1 MAKMDARYFSHDSGA
16 RNDEK
21 IKKLRIKH
29 GANGYGIYFMLVEL
43 LFEATDYVLEYDLE
57 ALAFDLRVP
66 KKIIKSVIEDFKLFV
81 IEDGKFYS
89 ESLNRRVAK
98 IIEKSKKGKES
109 AIKRWDN
116 DNTQHIKTDATES
129 DSHPKTDATSN
140 DSHLKSD
147 AVNENSHLKSDAKV
161 QKNDATENANKRN
174 KYINESIGTLKDT
187 LSTSSC
193 CERKNNE
200 NEIVFTIPLED
211 KTEYEICSEQYKK
224 WCELYPA
231 VDIMQSFRNM
241 AGWLDAKPERRKTRR
256 GAKTFINHW
265 LTKAQEDSKN
275 INNKAS
281 PTANRHNFFSE
292 DDYTLPDENHWEV
305 CSTAPVN

>member
-43 LFEATDYVLEYDLE
+43 LFEATDYVLGYDLE
-57 ALAFDLRVP
+57 ALAFDIRVP

-109 AIKRWDN
+109 AIKRWEN
-116 DNTQHIKTDATES
+116 YNTQHIKNDATES
-129 DSHPKTDATSN
+129 DSHP
-140 DSHLKSD
+140 
-147 AVNENSHLKSDAKV
+147 KSDAKV

-174 KYINESIGTLKDT
+174 KYINESIGTPKDT

-200 NEIVFTIPLED
+200 KEIVFTIPLED
-211 KTEYEICSEQYKK
+211 KTEYEICSEQYEK
-224 WCELYPA
+224 WCNLYPA

-241 AGWLDAKPERRKTRR
+241 LGWLDAKPERRKTRR
-256 GAKTFINHW
+256 GAKTFINGW

-281 PTANRHNFFSE
+281 PSAFVDANSKRQMDSFYGAYGRKE
-292 DDYTLPDENHWEV
+292 KEAWQYEYD
-305 CSTAPVN
+305 